1 MSTKPTIG
9 AAPEFHGSDN
19 EINRSSRYCLEA
31 PSDEEMLRMIAV
43 EEVEKEKKMFVYRF
57 LLGLVLFTIVLN
69 LLRLV
74 PDTAA
79 QTAFTSLDTVLG
91 VIILI
96 SWIRLIVIGN
106 DSLSVVIMNMLSE
119 EERAGYIVYYWFHI
133 ISEWLMLLVAGYLI
147 YQKF

>member
-19 EINRSSRYCLEA
+19 EINRSSRYCLEV
-31 PSDEEMLRMIAV
+31 PSDEEMLHMIASA
-43 EEVEKEKKMFVYRF
+43 EVQKEKKMFVYRF
-57 LLGLVLFTIVLN
+57 FLGLALFGMMLN
-69 LLRLV
+69 ILRLV
-74 PDTAA
+74 PDAAA
-79 QTAFTSLDTVLG
+79 QTAFTSLDMIFG
-91 VIILI
+91 VILLI

-119 EERAGYIVYYWFHI
+119 EERAGYIVYYWFHVI
-133 ISEWLMLLVAGYLI
+133 TEGLMLLVAGYLI